1 MCTAPL
7 RRGSA
12 VCAIFSRAASSRI
25 ASTAGMWLADGGSPG
40 RAAPPRPLIRR
51 MENQQYYL
59 SPDLNP
65 RLAAIDIGTNSIR
78 LVVAEGLR
86 DGKYRILDDEKDA
99 TRLGKNLSSTGRLD
113 PTAVEASIQALR
125 RMTQIAAGYQ
135 VREMRAIA
143 TCAVREAMDGPD
155 FCRRVLDEIGLS
167 IEVVSAKD
175 EARLAFY
182 GVLRAFDLE
191 GKNAAVV
198 DIGGGSTE
206 IVLASNKLIEAIYT
220 TPLGAVRMSEL
231 YGGGQTLTNEDS
243 IKQLEGID
251 RLLRKHTRKPLFVP
265 SLLIGS
271 GGTFTTM
278 AAIIMATKGQ
288 SELPTRGYQV
298 TRAEVHHLWDRLR
311 KMTSKARRAVPGLS
325 IDRAD
330 IIVAGLAI
338 VDSVMRRFQINTVH
352 VHAGG
357 VRDGLLLTMVDESL
371 GVTARATHDRATE
384 IRRFAAR
391 CGVDQRHCE
400 HVAKLAVSLCE
411 QLAERYGL
419 TSEDQQIVEAAAQLQ
434 DVGYLINYD
443 RHHKHSYH
451 LILNSRLPGFQP
463 RELELIANV
472 VRYHRGSKPK
482 KKHDNFR
489 HLARKDQQRVR
500 QLAAIL
506 RLAGGF
512 DRSHSQQVQGVE
524 VRHKAREIEMC
535 LISDQLP
542 DVDLWGA
549 HRRGEMFEE
558 VFDTKLKLDW
568 RPASSAAVAV
578 AVTESAGP
586 IAPLNGNGQPP
597 SKEPARQLAA
607 DVDPA
612 TAPNAGQA

>member
-1 MCTAPL
+1 
-7 RRGSA
+7 
-12 VCAIFSRAASSRI
+12 
-25 ASTAGMWLADGGSPG
+25 
-40 RAAPPRPLIRR
+40 
-51 MENQQYYL
+51 MENKQYYL

-78 LVVAEGLR
+78 LIVAEGLR

-113 PTAVEASIQALR
+113 PGAVEASIQALR

-135 VREMRAIA
+135 VREVRAIA
-143 TCAVREAMDGPD
+143 TCAVREAVDGPE
-155 FCRRVLDEIGLS
+155 FCRRALEEVGLT
-167 IEVVSAKD
+167 IDVVSAGE

-191 GKNAAVV
+191 GKNVCVV

-206 IVLASNKLIEAIYT
+206 IVLASNKLIEAVYT
-220 TPLGAVRMSEL
+220 TPLGTVRMSEL
-231 YGGGQTLTNEDS
+231 YGGGQTLTDEDS
-243 IKQLEGID
+243 VKQMEGID

-265 SLLIGS
+265 SMLIGS
-271 GGTFTTM
+271 GGTFTSL
-278 AAIIMATKGQ
+278 AAIVMASKGQ
-288 SELPTRGYQV
+288 SDLPVRGYQV

-311 KMTSKARRAVPGLS
+311 KLTPKARRAVPGLS
-325 IDRAD
+325 PDRVD

-338 VDSVMRRFQINTVH
+338 IDAVMRRFQINVVH

-357 VRDGLLLTMVDESL
+357 VRDGLLLTMVDDSL
-371 GVTARATHDRATE
+371 GGVGRTTHDRGAE

-391 CGVDQRHCE
+391 CGVDQPHCE
-400 HVAKLAVSLCE
+400 QVARLAVSLCE
-411 QLAERYGL
+411 QLAERFGL
-419 TSEDQQIVEAAAQLQ
+419 TPEDQAIVEAAAQLQ

-463 RELELIANV
+463 HELELIANV
-472 VRYHRGSKPK
+472 VRYHRGSTPK

-500 QLAAIL
+500 QRAAIL

-524 VRHKAREIEMC
+524 VRHKAREIEMR
-535 LISDQLP
+535 LVADQLP

-549 HRRGEMFEE
+549 HRRSEFFEE
-558 VFDTKLKLDW
+558 VFRTKLKLDW
-568 RPASSAAVAV
+568 RPTSEAAEAAVNPAATNGAV
-578 AVTESAGP
+578 SD
-586 IAPLNGNGQPP
+586 IAPAPGVDKPP
-597 SKEPARQLAA
+597 SAESNRRTAVDAKPAAA
-607 DVDPA
+607 ELQP
-612 TAPNAGQA
+612 